1 MICTTP
7 TTHQHNIA
15 AIPSRPLTTNERRRL
30 QSRYGYLLKNNTHVL
45 KQNTAVHATVA
56 LHRNAAARRDPTRTT
71 KLRQRYVKDM
81 RKRFKTVQRIVR
93 ETLVDNDAL
102 RLKTNVAASQ
112 LSFEFTNDA
121 ERVAEF
127 MAWLQEA
134 IDAEILEVTGNA
146 PGAGIPTD
154 GWQKVYVREA
164 YGRGIEAANAS
175 MLRQGITMPITP
187 SMGSIFR
194 LPVHQDTIQLLY
206 TRQFEDLRGITRA
219 MSSQISR
226 ELADGLATG
235 KNNYQ
240 IYRAI
245 AKKFKSIGVVRS
257 EILVRTE
264 IIRVHAEST
273 LNQLEALGATE
284 VTALVEFAT
293 AADPC
298 QICDALSGNVY
309 KIADARGIIPVHPN
323 CRCTWLPVIG

>member
-7 TTHQHNIA
+7 TTKPQTNISSV
-15 AIPSRPLTTNERRRL
+15 PSRPLTAKERRNL
-30 QSRYGYLLKNNTHVL
+30 EARYAHILP
-45 KQNTAVHATVA
+45 TVA
-56 LHRNAAARRDPTRTT
+56 FHRNTAARRDPTRTT

-81 RKRFKTVQRIVR
+81 RKRFRAVQRLVR

-102 RLKTNVAASQ
+102 RLKTNTAASQ
-112 LSFEFTNDA
+112 LTFDFTNDA
-121 ERVAEF
+121 ERVTEF

-134 IDAEILEVTGNA
+134 IDGEILEVVGNA
-146 PGAGIPTD
+146 PSAGIPAD

-175 MLRQGITMPITP
+175 MARQGITLPIQPTMA
-187 SMGSIFR
+187 SLLR

-219 MSSQISR
+219 MSTQISR

-264 IIRVHAEST
+264 IIRVHSESV
-273 LNQLEALGATE
+273 LNQLEELGATV
-284 VTALVEFAT
+284 VTPLVEFAT

-298 QICDALSGNVY
+298 ERCDGLSGNVY
-309 KIADARGIIPVHPN
+309 KIKDARGLIPVHPN
-323 CRCTWLPVIG
+323 CRCTWLPVI